1 MKNRNMV
8 LLALAIG
15 CGLVAAFLTAKLGAS
30 GGGKTEMVPVLVAAK
45 NLDQGT
51 KLDDPDKVFVRKPF
65 PKESVPPEF
74 IDDVSTMKG
83 KVLTRTVRAGTH
95 VTLADFAGKT
105 SIDLPIGEDGTPYKG
120 MAIKVSQ
127 HTAVSGFI
135 QPGDRVDVMV
145 VEHMQNGKT
154 TTTLL
159 MENVLVVAIN
169 EIAVKPE
176 GQGGAIRNASTVT
189 LAVKQKDGLILSLA
203 QAKGEI
209 SLMLRSKDDVTKK
222 GRNSN
227 KTIDSFD
234 RPDDAAPVAGPAA
247 PELVKVPVARKDL
260 PPGTRITDPTELFEE
275 REFPE
280 ASLTDGV
287 VRDMNEL
294 KDKIVTKYAYA
305 GLVVPKVA
313 FEGELPKTGGSVVA
327 APGGPVLMMPKTHTM
342 TIQVGTAAPQYVK
355 YDDKGKLLD
364 VTQPLVPV
372 PVAPAPEKATTGSP
386 EIKPEKDD

>member
-51 KLDDPDKVFVRKPF
+51 KLDAPDKVFVRKPF

-74 IDDVSTMKG
+74 IDDPSLMKG

-95 VTLADFAGKT
+95 VTAADFAGKT

-145 VEHMQNGKT
+145 VEHLQSGKT

-176 GQGGAIRNASTVT
+176 GQGGAIKNTNTVT
-189 LAVKQKDGLILSLA
+189 LAVKQKDGLMLNLA

-227 KTIDSFD
+227 RVIDSFD
-234 RPDDAAPVAGPAA
+234 RTDDPAPAVANGGVQ
-247 PELVKVPVARKDL
+247 PEMAKVPVARRDL

-275 REFPE
+275 REVPE
-280 ASLTDGV
+280 ALLSDNV

-294 KDKIVTKYAYA
+294 KDKVVTKFAYA

-313 FEGELPKTGGSVVA
+313 FEGELPKAPVAGGPA
-327 APGGPVLMMPKTHTM
+327 APIMMMPKTHTM
-342 TIQVGTAAPQYVK
+342 TIQVGTQAPQYVK
-355 YDDKGKLLD
+355 YDDKGKLID
-364 VTQPLVPV
+364 VTQPLAPV
-372 PVAPAPEKATTGSP
+372 VATPAPEKAATGSP

>member
-1 MKNRNMV
+1 MV

-30 GGGKTEMVPVLVAAK
+30 GGSKTEMVPVLVAAK

-74 IDDVSTMKG
+74 IDDLSQMKG

-95 VTLADFAGKT
+95 VTVADFAGKT

-154 TTTLL
+154 ATTLL

-176 GQGGAIRNASTVT
+176 GQGGAIKNTNTVT

-222 GRNSN
+222 GRNSSR
-227 KTIDSFD
+227 TIDSFD
-234 RPDDAAPVAGPAA
+234 RPDEPAAGVTANA
-247 PELVKVPVARKDL
+247 PELAKVPVARKDL

-275 REFPE
+275 REVPE
-280 ASLTDGV
+280 AVLNEAV

-305 GLVVPKVA
+305 GLLVPKAA
-313 FEGELPKTGGSVVA
+313 FEGELPKAPTGP
-327 APGGPVLMMPKTHTM
+327 APAGPVYVMPKTHTM
-342 TIQVGTAAPQYVK
+342 TIQVGVSAPQYVK
-355 YDDKGKLLD
+355 YDDKGKLID
-364 VTQPLVPV
+364 VTQPIAPV
-372 PVAPAPEKATTGSP
+372 IATPAPEKSTTGSP